1 MYRSETMA
9 GGMADMYMDSTPQL
23 EAERLKFFSNVQKIH
38 DVSTA
43 RVKAAANA
51 ALGVPLSQ
59 ILGEDDE
66 EEIIASV
73 RRGDGRKTRSSRGP
87 SGGGVR
93 HQANRGKN
101 GMARSILE
109 RAAQDPVSIGNSR
122 RCTNHP
128 PMQLGERSGKVE
140 PVHGDQSLDE
150 IEHGDDALE
159 QYVFR
164 EAQADSINSGGLDVP
179 WEMSIFDETLF
190 NGDDPFPEALLTP
203 MGGNGPQGCSTRF
216 PPQPQTMSMGHSQL
230 SAGAVQLPQQVR
242 TVQEMQQQ
250 MERQQHLM
258 DAVQGMQVE
267 PLVGQIGQGGDGW
280 GVGEVES
287 GDPVDASILEDIM
300 NGW

>member
-1 MYRSETMA
+1 
-9 GGMADMYMDSTPQL
+9 MDSTPQL
-23 EAERLKFFSNVQKIH
+23 EAERLKFFSNVQQIH
-38 DVSTA
+38 DASTA
-43 RVKAAANA
+43 RVKAAADA
-51 ALGVPLSQ
+51 ALGVPLSL

-66 EEIIASV
+66 EEIVASV
-73 RRGDGRKTRSSRGP
+73 RR
-87 SGGGVR
+87 GGVR

-101 GMARSILE
+101 GMVRSILE

-122 RCTNHP
+122 RCVNHP
-128 PMQLGERSGKVE
+128 PMQLGARSGKVM

-190 NGDDPFPEALLTP
+190 NGDDQFPEALLTP
-203 MGGNGPQGCSTRF
+203 MGGGGGGGGGSQGCSTRF
-216 PPQPQTMSMGHSQL
+216 PPQPQTMSMGGHSQL
-230 SAGAVQLPQQVR
+230 GASGAGAVQLQQRVR

-250 MERQQHLM
+250 MERQQYLVG
-258 DAVQGMQVE
+258 AVQGMQVE

-280 GVGEVES
+280 GVGDVES